1 MRPFINNLRGGILEL
16 IKNLDNEILY
26 YIIENWRNSVTNV
39 FFVFISTLGNKGF
52 IWIASAVIMLFSKK
66 WRSCGIIML
75 LSLGVGAVLG
85 SAVIKNVIC
94 RPRPFA
100 ADPSITLLTGLPG
113 GVYSFPSGHSN
124 AAGAAAMVLS
134 LKDRKA
140 GIWAWV
146 FALLMAFS
154 RVFLAVHYPSDVISG
169 LAFGALCAAVVWK
182 LCCER
187 TERCLERIYE
197 RSEIK

>member
-1 MRPFINNLRGGILEL
+1 MRLFTKYRQRCDLGFIQNF
-16 IKNLDNEILY
+16 DNEILY
-26 YIIENWRNSVTNV
+26 YIIENWRNSFTNS

-52 IWIASAVIMLFSKK
+52 IWLLAAVIMLFSRK

-75 LSLGVGAVLG
+75 LSLGVGAFLG
-85 SAVIKNVIC
+85 STVIKNIIC

-113 GVYSFPSGHSN
+113 GLYSFPSGHSN
-124 AAGAAAMVLS
+124 AAGAAAMTLS

-140 GIWAWV
+140 GAAAWV

-154 RVFLAVHYPSDVISG
+154 RVFLAVHYPSDVIAG
-169 LAFGALCAAVVWK
+169 LAFGALCAAVIWK
-182 LCCER
+182 MCYER
-187 TERCLERIYE
+187 TERCLERLYE
-197 RSEIK
+197 RQEKS